1 MLPPAKL
8 KALTDR
14 QAERR
19 RRILA
24 SALTLVGKLGYDS
37 VTMRM
42 IAQES
47 DTAEK
52 TLYNIFGTK
61 DRLVALAAHDR
72 SADVFALAARREF
85 RTGWPRLSEFAR
97 AAAEVTLEAPVLS
110 RTLAGLLLDHAE
122 LVGLHDVYESEVG
135 AIIRAMAVDGLLTRD
150 APPEALV
157 RVIRL
162 AVVSAVL
169 FWAKYQ
175 IADAELEPYIV
186 RRCAET
192 LLPFAT
198 PSGFVLLLEE
208 ARAATLDK
216 TPPETVTQDL

>member
-1 MLPPAKL
+1 MAPPVKL
-8 KALTDR
+8 KALTHR

-47 DTAEK
+47 ATAEK

-72 SADVFALAARREF
+72 SADVFALAARREP
-85 RTGWPRLSEFAR
+85 RSGWPRLREFAR

-110 RTLAGLLLDHAE
+110 RALAGLLLDHAE
-122 LVGLHDVYESEVG
+122 LVGLQDVYESEVG
-135 AIIRAMAVDGLLTRD
+135 AILRAMAVDGLLTPD

-169 FWAKYQ
+169 FWAKDQ
-175 IADAELEPYIV
+175 IADAELEPYII

-198 PSGFVLLLEE
+198 PSGVVFLLDE
-208 ARAATLDK
+208 ARAAALGTA
-216 TPPETVTQDL
+216 PPEPVTQDL

>member
-1 MLPPAKL
+1 MPPPAKL
-8 KALTDR
+8 KALTQR

-24 SALTLVGKLGYDS
+24 SAVTLVGELGYDA

-47 DTAEK
+47 ATAEK

-72 SADVFALAARREF
+72 SADVFALAAHREP

-110 RTLAGLLLDHAE
+110 RALAGLLLDHAE
-122 LVGLHDVYESEVG
+122 LVGLQDVYESEVG
-135 AIIRAMAVDGLLTRD
+135 AMLRAMVGDGLLTRD
-150 APPEALV
+150 APPEILV

-169 FWAKYQ
+169 FWARYQ

-198 PSGFVLLLEE
+198 PGGVAFFLEE
-208 ARAATLDK
+208 ARAAMLGTA
-216 TPPETVTQDL
+216 TPRAVTQDL

>member
-1 MLPPAKL
+1 MAPPAKL
-8 KALTDR
+8 KALTHR

-24 SALTLVGKLGYDS
+24 SALTLVGSLGYDS

-47 DTAEK
+47 ATAEK

-72 SADVFALAARREF
+72 SADVFALAALREP
-85 RTGWPRLSEFAR
+85 RSGWPRLSEFAR

-110 RTLAGLLLDHAE
+110 RALAGLLLDHAE
-122 LVGLHDVYESEVG
+122 LVGLQDVYESEVG
-135 AIIRAMAVDGLLTRD
+135 AIVRAMVVDGLLTHD

-157 RVIRL
+157 RIIRL
-162 AVVSAVL
+162 GVVSAVL

-175 IADAELEPYIV
+175 IADAELEPYII

-198 PSGFVLLLEE
+198 PSGVAFFLEE
-208 ARAATLDK
+208 ARAAVLGTAA
-216 TPPETVTQDL
+216 PGAVTQDL